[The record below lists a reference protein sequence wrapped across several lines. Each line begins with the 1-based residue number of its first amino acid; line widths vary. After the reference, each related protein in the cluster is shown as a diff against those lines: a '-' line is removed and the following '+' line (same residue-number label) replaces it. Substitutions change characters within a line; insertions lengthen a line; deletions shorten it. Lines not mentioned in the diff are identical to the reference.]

1 MNILHS
7 TDNLF
12 ANIIQG
18 VGVFTIYAGM
28 VSGMYVTIQSIRA
41 MDYKNITIY
50 ALMTGGLFYCL
61 PHILTKNQ
69 GPLSDLAGPA
79 GLISFIYPED
89 DGYDA
94 EWIQ

>member
-1 MNILHS
+1 MNIIHT
-7 TDNLF
+7 TDNIL

-69 GPLSDLAGPA
+69 GPLEDV
-79 GLISFIYPED
+79 GLISFVYPDED
-89 DGYDA
+89 DYDDYDA
-94 EWIQ
+94 EWVQ

>member
-1 MNILHS
+1 MIHTTDNIL
-7 TDNLF
+7 

-69 GPLSDLAGPA
+69 GPLEELG
-79 GLISFIYPED
+79 FIEFDYADDED
-89 DGYDA
+89 YDEEDA